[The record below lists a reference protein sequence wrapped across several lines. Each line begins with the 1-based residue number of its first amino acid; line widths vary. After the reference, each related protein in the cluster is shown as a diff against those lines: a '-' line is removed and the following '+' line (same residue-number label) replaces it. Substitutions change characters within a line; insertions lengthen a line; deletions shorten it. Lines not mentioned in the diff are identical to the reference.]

1 MRLRCAMTP
10 SRVTPPAEVEGGADE
25 VGTEEAGGVDFSV
38 RGRFGQSW
46 ASLCLTLATSV
57 AHITVK

>member
-1 MRLRCAMTP
+1 MTP